1 MDEPGS
7 ATRTRDRER
16 TRQEVLDA
24 AEALFADKGY
34 ASASL
39 QEIGRLAG
47 FSRGTP
53 GYFFGSKL
61 LLYEAVLER
70 AFADELSLV
79 GGRLAEAA
87 QAGGGPEAELTAAI
101 EGLLDFVD
109 DRPNFLRL
117 LEREALGA
125 APGGEGR
132 SRITRAMRDGLTVT
146 ADLLA
151 RGPFRPVDPAHLLL
165 DVLALCWF
173 PAVHAETFVRALGL
187 DPDATTFKEARKRH
201 VVEMVLRGSGTG

>member
-7 ATRTRDRER
+7 ATRGRDPER
-16 TRQEVLDA
+16 TRQEILDA
-24 AEALFADKGY
+24 AEMLFADKGY
-34 ASASL
+34 ESTSL
-39 QEIGRLAG
+39 QEIGGVAG

-53 GYFFGSKL
+53 GYFFGSKA

-70 AFADELSLV
+70 AFDEELAVV
-79 GGRLAEAA
+79 GRRLAEAVA
-87 QAGGGPEAELTAAI
+87 SGAGPEAELTAAI
-101 EGLLDFVD
+101 EGLFDFVD
-109 DRPNFLRL
+109 ARPNFLRL
-117 LEREALGA
+117 VEREALG
-125 APGGEGR
+125 PVPDGRGGLR
-132 SRITRAMRDGLTVT
+132 FTRAMQDGLAVT

-187 DPDATTFKEARKRH
+187 DPDAPSFKAARKRH
-201 VVEMVLRGSGTG
+201 VVEMVLRSTRV